1 MKKPFKTVLR
11 EKMKE
16 KGVSVRKLEKLSDIS
31 NPAICNYLA
40 GRRIPKITDADKLL
54 KALGF
59 SLAIVKQQDVNSE
72 ETTVNL

>member
-1 MKKPFKTVLR
+1 MKTEFRIILQ

-16 KGVSVRKLEKLSDIS
+16 KRFSFRKLAKLSGLS

-59 SLAIVKQQDVNSE
+59 SLVIVKQQDVNSE
-72 ETTVNL
+72 ETSVNL